1 MSKRRRIIFHISFW
15 LLLYFTGDILAFL
28 GDRNYQFD
36 TQKYSNP
43 LIYSTLF
50 FKVLVSYLI
59 LFVFNRFFDK
69 KQYLK
74 LVIAFLAVCFI
85 YVGLRYALEEVLFFK
100 WFGFHNYSEESR
112 RLPYYITDN
121 IYNVISFSF
130 TAFFIKMIEDF
141 FKNEKEKNALLTEKL
156 NAEQAFL
163 KSQLNPHFLFNTLNN
178 IYSLTLTASPKAPE
192 AVLKLSELMRYMLYE
207 SNVEKI
213 NLETEVKYLKNFVE
227 LQKFRYSGQTYIDFQ
242 VAGDLHSQKIA
253 PLLLIAFVENAF
265 KHGEVSIENKP
276 LSISLLLNQNNL
288 NFTAQN
294 FKKDQ
299 NKDEVGGVGL
309 ENVRRRLDLI
319 YPNQYSLDI
328 EDTKETYFCELNLIL
343 WN

>member
-1 MSKRRRIIFHISFW
+1 MSKRKRIIFHISFW
-15 LLLYFTGDILAFL
+15 LFFIFSGNVLNFIG
-28 GDRNYQFD
+28 GSEYQFEWNEFL
-36 TQKYSNP
+36 KP
-43 LIYSTLF
+43 LNVSSLF
-50 FKVLVSYLI
+50 FRISISYMI
-59 LFVFNRFFDK
+59 IYVFNRFFDS
-69 KQYLK
+69 KQYTK
-74 LVIAFLAVCFI
+74 LVFGFLGVCAI
-85 YVGLRYALEEVLFFK
+85 YITARYLVEEVLYFK
-100 WFGFHNYSEESR
+100 FFGFHNYSEESR
-112 RLPYYITDN
+112 RFPFYATDN
-121 IYNVISFSF
+121 IQNVIYYSFN
-130 TAFFIKMIEDF
+130 AFFLKMIEDF
-141 FKNEKEKNALLTEKL
+141 FRTEKEKNALLTEKL

-178 IYSLTLTASPKAPE
+178 IYSLTLTQSPKAPE

-227 LQKFRYSGQTYIDFQ
+227 LQKFRYSKQTYIDFQ
-242 VAGDLHSQKIA
+242 VAGDLHSQKVA

-265 KHGEVSIENKP
+265 KHGEVSVAGKS
-276 LSISLLLNQNNL
+276 LVISLLLNQNNL
-288 NFTAQN
+288 NFTVKN

-328 EDTKETYFCELNLIL
+328 EDTKDTYFCELNLIL
-343 WN
+343 

>member
-1 MSKRRRIIFHISFW
+1 MDKRKRIIFHISFW
-15 LLLYFTGDILAFL
+15 LFFIFSGNVLNFIG
-28 GDRNYQFD
+28 GGEYQFELKD
-36 TQKYSNP
+36 FLAP
-43 LIYSTLF
+43 LSLSSLF
-50 FKVLVSYLI
+50 FRITVSYMI
-59 LFVFNRFFDK
+59 FYVFNRFFDK
-69 KQYLK
+69 KQYLN
-74 LVIAFLAVCFI
+74 LVLGFLGVCAI
-85 YVGLRYALEEVLFFK
+85 YITARYLVEEVMFLK
-100 WFGFHNYSEESR
+100 LYGFHNYSEESR
-112 RLPYYITDN
+112 RFPYYVTDN
-121 IYNVISFSF
+121 IQNVIYYSFN
-130 TAFFIKMIEDF
+130 AFFLKMIEDF
-141 FKNEKEKNALLTEKL
+141 FRTEKEKNALLTEKL

-207 SNVEKI
+207 SNVDKI

-242 VAGDLHSQKIA
+242 VAGDLHSQKVA

-265 KHGEVSIENKP
+265 KHGEVNNESKP
-276 LSISLLLNQNNL
+276 LSISLLLNKNNL
-288 NFTAQN
+288 SFTVKN

-309 ENVRRRLDLI
+309 ENVRRRLDLL
-319 YPNQYSLDI
+319 YANQYSLEV

-343 WN
+343 

>member
-15 LLLYFTGDILAFL
+15 LFFIFSGNVLNFIGGAE
-28 GDRNYQFD
+28 YQFEW
-36 TQKYSNP
+36 KVFLAP
-43 LIYSTLF
+43 LSLSSLF
-50 FKVLVSYLI
+50 FRITISYMI
-59 LFVFNRFFDK
+59 LYVFNRFFDK
-69 KQYLK
+69 KQYLN
-74 LVIAFLAVCFI
+74 LVLGFLGVCAI
-85 YVGLRYALEEVLFFK
+85 YITARYSVEEVMFYKLY
-100 WFGFHNYSEESR
+100 GFHNYSEESR
-112 RLPYYITDN
+112 RFPYYATDN
-121 IYNVISFSF
+121 IQNVIYYSFN
-130 TAFFIKMIEDF
+130 AFFLKMIEDF
-141 FKNEKEKNALLTEKL
+141 FRTEKEKNALLTEKL

-178 IYSLTLTASPKAPE
+178 IYSLTLTSSPKAPE

-207 SNVEKI
+207 SNVDKI

-242 VAGDLHSQKIA
+242 VAGDLHSQKVA

-265 KHGEVSIENKP
+265 KHGEVSIESKP
-276 LSISLLLNQNNL
+276 LSIRLLLNQNNL
-288 NFTAQN
+288 NFTVKN

-309 ENVRRRLDLI
+309 ENVRRRLDLL
-319 YPNQYSLDI
+319 YANQYSFEV

-343 WN
+343 